1 MQPLSQHA
9 RMNVQLP
16 SHGLQAATVPR
27 GCNLQSHRA
36 PKHAST
42 DEQPVIVPN
51 DEPSS
56 QGYQE
61 SCIHSA
67 CAEDAVVPPID
78 HALKA
83 RWH

>member
-1 MQPLSQHA
+1 
-9 RMNVQLP
+9 MNVQPP
-16 SHGLQAATVPR
+16 SHGLQAVNVPLGR
-27 GCNLQSHRA
+27 SLQSHRA
-36 PKHAST
+36 PGHAGT
-42 DEQPVIVPN
+42 DEQPVI

-67 CAEDAVVPPID
+67 CAEDAVVPPSD

-83 RWH
+83 R